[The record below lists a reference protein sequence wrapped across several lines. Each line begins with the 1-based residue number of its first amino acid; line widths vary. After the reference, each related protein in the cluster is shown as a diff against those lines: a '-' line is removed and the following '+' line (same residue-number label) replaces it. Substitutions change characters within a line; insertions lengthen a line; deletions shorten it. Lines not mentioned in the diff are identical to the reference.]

1 MNETLAALKDRYDF
15 ILIDSPPVMPV
26 SDAVVLSTMVDGV
39 VLVVRGDETK
49 RHIVK
54 AAVSQLGNG
63 HGKILGV
70 VLNRVDVRNA
80 EYKDYYKY
88 CSPDYYYSSA
98 TPT

>member
-1 MNETLAALKDRYDF
+1 
-15 ILIDSPPVMPV
+15 MPV
-26 SDAVVLSTMVDGV
+26 SDAVVLSRIVDGV

-49 RHIVK
+49 RHIAK

-70 VLNRVDVRNA
+70 VLNRVDIRSA

-88 CSPDYYYSSA
+88 YSPDSFYSSA
-98 TPT
+98 TLT